1 MESEIPENTVEFS
14 STISKKKK
22 KRARKSNSSSEL
34 KKNDKKEKKQT
45 GLKDYEHGCPL
56 VPLISARIIWIIA
69 Q

>member
-56 VPLISARIIWIIA
+56 VPLSARITGIIA